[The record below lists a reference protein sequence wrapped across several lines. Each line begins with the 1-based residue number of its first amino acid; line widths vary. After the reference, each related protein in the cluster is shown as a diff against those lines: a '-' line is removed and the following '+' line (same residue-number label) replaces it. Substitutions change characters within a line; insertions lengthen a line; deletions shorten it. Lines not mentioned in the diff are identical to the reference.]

1 MPVLWGTPGETGLP
15 PDRHSIVRKLTFCGP
30 VMGEIRLVA
39 GADVRRQVTVVAV
52 LLMLFLSRTDRLVD
66 AGSGA

>member
-15 PDRHSIVRKLTFCGP
+15 PDRHSIIRKLTFCRP
-30 VMGEIRLVA
+30 VMGKMRLVA

-52 LLMLFLSRTDRLVD
+52 LLILFLRGTDRLVD